1 MSLAVRRIKN
11 GVNSITGNTSN
22 VLQEYGVTIA
32 AALGASMVADYINNN
47 IVRRYYTGGSATM
60 LSELTQ
66 AVKIG
71 TVVMV
76 AGKLV

>member
-1 MSLAVRRIKN
+1 MSYALRQIKS

-47 IVRRYYTGGSATM
+47 IVRRYYSGTSSQM
-60 LSELTQ
+60 LSEVTQ

-71 TVVMV
+71 TIVMV
-76 AGKLV
+76 SAKLV